1 MIALFRRVHL
11 PYWRRAPV
19 DFLLPALGIAVG
31 VAAIVAIDLGSASTV
46 SSFRSTIER
55 IEGRTTHQV
64 TGHAAPLDPALAYS
78 LAEIEGV
85 EASAPVVE
93 EFALLAPEERPDP
106 DQPVERGEP
115 LRLIGIDPF
124 AESGIRTLGLDEA
137 SEIEGQEDFFFPFL
151 GQPGAILVSRPFLE
165 RNAIAV
171 GDSLGLIVGA
181 RPVTAWVLGALPER
195 VGDIPVPDNLAL
207 GDFATAQELSGRDDA
222 TRIDL
227 ILADDAAL
235 ERVRAALPDGI
246 GVQSP
251 GGRSE
256 RLGEMVRALR
266 SNLKALSYLA
276 LFVSLFLIYNAMLLG
291 VLRRRASIGLSRC
304 LGATRGEV
312 LGAWVLEGLGLGIL
326 GTLIGLPLG
335 ILGGGVALEGFRAT
349 ASGLYGHVEAGV
361 LQVGLGTVGKATVVG
376 LLSALVAAAF
386 PAAEAARVTPAH
398 TAIRG
403 EVEARARR
411 LRIVV
416 LLLTIPL
423 LGAAVVLV
431 RWPGTSVVPGYLAV
445 VCLALALSLVT
456 PAAAHFALGVLTPI
470 LRRIGLLPAIAAR
483 NIRASM
489 SRTGVALAALAVA
502 LSMSVAMGT
511 MVGAFRGQM
520 VGWIEET
527 VVADVYISP
536 ATAVV
541 SRTDARL
548 SEELVGALARRP
560 GVRATDTLR
569 GLELEA
575 DGILTFCA
583 GLELGVYRM
592 RTLPEVLDGPSPE
605 EFLDRIEHGQAGIT
619 ESLARKTGKG
629 EGDEVELRYGD
640 GVHRVRVAG
649 VYRDYSS
656 DRGAVFLDRR
666 TFEGM
671 FGRRPPNGVA
681 LYLDEGVDVDAYVE
695 ELQLEL
701 SSQWSLLIRSNRTL
715 RNEAL
720 DVFDKTF
727 AVSRALEAIGIAVA
741 AIGILGALLAMLLE
755 RRREIATLRALALTK
770 AQVGRLLLMESM
782 LIAVLAWVLAL
793 GLGSALAWILLRVIN
808 VRAFGWSLPWA
819 LPVESWMIN
828 LGFSLLAAGLATV
841 YPILRSRRLS
851 IAAGLRE
858 E

>member
-31 VAAIVAIDLGSASTV
+31 VAAIVAIDLGSSSTV
-46 SSFRSTIER
+46 SSFQSTIER
-55 IEGRTTHQV
+55 LEGRTTHQV
-64 TGHAAPLDPALAYS
+64 TGHSAPLDPVLAYE
-78 LAEIEGV
+78 LALLEGV
-85 EASAPVVE
+85 VASAPVMETYV
-93 EFALLAPEERPDP
+93 LLAQEDRPDSAS
-106 DQPVERGEP
+106 PVEGGEP

-137 SEIEGQEDFFFPFL
+137 AEIEGQEDFFFPFL
-151 GQPGAILVSRPFLE
+151 GAPGAILVSQPFLE
-165 RNAIAV
+165 RNRIAV
-171 GDSLGLIVGA
+171 GDSIGLIVGA
-181 RPVTAWVLGALPER
+181 RPVRAWVLGALPER
-195 VGDIPVPDNLAL
+195 VGDIPVPDNLAIA
-207 GDFATAQELSGRDDA
+207 DFATAQELAGRDDA

-227 ILADDAAL
+227 ILDDAAVVD
-235 ERVRAALPDGI
+235 RVREALPE
-246 GVQSP
+246 GVGLQEP
-251 GGRSE
+251 GGRSA
-256 RLGEMVRALR
+256 RLGEMVQALR
-266 SNLKALSYLA
+266 SNLRALSYLA

-291 VLRRRASIGLSRC
+291 VLRRRRSIGLSRC
-304 LGATRGEV
+304 LGAPRSAV
-312 LGAWVLEGLGLGIL
+312 LGAWILEGLGLGVI

-335 ILGGGVALEGFRAT
+335 VIGGGVALEGFRVT
-349 ASGLYGHVEAGV
+349 ASGLYGHVEAGA
-361 LQVGLGTVGKATVVG
+361 LQVGLDTVVKATVVG
-376 LLSALVAAAF
+376 VLSALIAAAF
-386 PAAEAARVTPAH
+386 PAAEAARTAPAH
-398 TAIRG
+398 TSIRG
-403 EVEARARR
+403 EVEARAKR
-411 LRIVV
+411 LRMLVM
-416 LLLTIPL
+416 LLTLPL
-423 LGAAVVLV
+423 LALAVILI
-431 RWPGTSVVPGYLAV
+431 RWPSESVLPGYLAAIT
-445 VCLALALSLVT
+445 LALALSLVT
-456 PAAAHFALGVLTPI
+456 PAVAHFALGVITPF
-470 LRRIGLLPAIAAR
+470 LRRFGLLPAIAAR

-527 VVADVYISP
+527 VVADIYISP

-548 SEELVGALARRP
+548 SDELVRELAQRP

-575 DGILTFCA
+575 DGVLTFCA
-583 GLELGVYRM
+583 GIELGVYRL
-592 RTLPEVLDGPSPE
+592 RTLPEVIDGPSPE
-605 EFLDRIEHGQAGIT
+605 EFLDRIEQGEAGIT
-619 ESLARKTGKG
+619 ESLFRKTGRG
-629 EGDEVELRYGD
+629 AGDEIELRYGE
-640 GVHRVRVAG
+640 GVHRIRVAG

-666 TFEGM
+666 SFEAM
-671 FGRRPPNGVA
+671 FGEREPNGVA
-681 LYLDEGVDVDAYVE
+681 LYLEDGTDADAYVD
-695 ELQLEL
+695 ELQRDL
-701 SSQWSLLIRSNRTL
+701 SGEWSLLIRSNRSL

-782 LIAVLAWVLAL
+782 LIAFLAWLLAL

-808 VRAFGWSLPWA
+808 VRAFGWSLPWSFPLDA
-819 LPVESWMIN
+819 WMIN

-841 YPILRSRRLS
+841 YPILRSRRIS